1 MSIKEYK
8 LKELTE
14 IINGK
19 DLHSNISLN
28 EILTNKTTKMI
39 YTKTSCFKNGYQLK
53 PTFFVKEQ
61 YIDNHL
67 VPKLVCNRGDLVISK
82 ACNVGQPSFIMYDN
96 TAIYRALTK
105 LVPYENKIKMKYLFY
120 VLIKNMPLM
129 NSLSNGTTIKTID
142 LKTLSNFV
150 LKIPDIKTQQ
160 QIIDIIE
167 PKENLFIKYK
177 DLVNIESLDEFK
189 KTWSILIDIIEP
201 FEKFKQNTNR
211 ILSMISN
218 LMDLIN
224 LYAKPIGLMKDFKV
238 IFEKGKNIPSDL
250 ITTSETKIPFINVS
264 AINNNIN
271 KYIIENDIFH
281 KNITY
286 GDVVLSLDGTIGLVN
301 NFISGINGYGYKV
314 YSDTIHES
322 TIYYSLLNSINLDII
337 SKCSKGSVIKHASS
351 SKDKLLIFDY
361 KEVNIKAI
369 YSLEIMLKKKL
380 LLIDKI
386 IKYSIEKYV
395 L

>member
-8 LKELTE
+8 LGDICTLFSGTTPRRSKPDFWKNPNTNWFTSSEISGNMITSKEK
-14 IINGK
+14 INNDKIRMKLIPKNTTLIAMYGVTAGK
-19 DLHSNISLN
+19 VGFLNSDSTINQAICAILESSKIRSKYIYYNLIKKNKFIKSLASGSAQQNLSVKKIS
-28 EILTNKTTKMI
+28 E
-39 YTKTSCFKNGYQLK
+39 FK
-53 PTFFVKEQ
+53 
-61 YIDNHL
+61 IL
-67 VPKLVCNRGDLVISK
+67 VPEI
-82 ACNVGQPSFIMYDN
+82 QI
-96 TAIYRALTK
+96 
-105 LVPYENKIKMKYLFY
+105 
-120 VLIKNMPLM
+120 
-129 NSLSNGTTIKTID
+129 
-142 LKTLSNFV
+142 
-150 LKIPDIKTQQ
+150 QQ
-160 QIIDIIE
+160 QI
-167 PKENLFIKYK
+167 
-177 DLVNIESLDEFK
+177 
-189 KTWSILIDIIEP
+189 IDIIEP

-224 LYAKPIGLMKDFKV
+224 LYVKPIGLMKDFKV